1 MANRETFSPMTSDEL
16 EQQMTHIMDSWETY
30 YAGILKQVQGRDGFK
45 ESRYIVNSKALQE
58 LVVRVNQR
66 KDYFVRYHSGL
77 QMSEFKEIGLNMFW
91 LSKLKPFSIVGSEN
105 IDVYTFDIN
114 EDFALYHMCCAL
126 QAMATELGIGFDK
139 ERLPQSLY
147 YEMSY
152 CMSFRDMSKEAMGML
167 VELVARV
174 VMPDIYLV
182 EKMRALH
189 TENA

>member
-152 CMSFRDMSKEAMGML
+152 CMSFRDMSKEAMWKL
-167 VELVARV
+167 FELLARV
-174 VMPDIYLV
+174 VMHDIYLL
-182 EKMRALH
+182 EKKRALH
-189 TENA
+189 KENA